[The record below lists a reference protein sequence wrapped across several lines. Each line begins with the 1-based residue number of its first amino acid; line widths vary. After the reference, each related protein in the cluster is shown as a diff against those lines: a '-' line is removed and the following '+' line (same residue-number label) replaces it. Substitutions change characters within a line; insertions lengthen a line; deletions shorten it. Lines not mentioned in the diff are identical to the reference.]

1 MTYLLTRY
9 LLWLALAAALG
20 LLVAR
25 FTWRRRPAG
34 GAMGAVLMIAAVFAA
49 GVCAAMIQAAPGRPG
64 HWLEVGLLL
73 LAAYLFGWLI
83 GEWLW
88 RALAPSSA
96 PSGEAGKAVSAYLA
110 GRTTA
115 PLAREGA
122 AAPPGPQ
129 GAGAALRPMALVQP
143 DDGGDDLRS
152 LDVTPAEARA
162 LAGIGVWRIGQIA
175 SWRPAHARWIADQ
188 VGAPQDRV
196 ADVWIPRAR
205 QAMDDAFARAS
216 SPPPSIAPV
225 AGEELERIVG
235 IGPAAAR
242 SLAGWGVTRL
252 ADVAAWSADDA
263 AYIGERLGEAGR
275 VEREM
280 WVEQA
285 RLLAAGVETTGSLA
299 KRMGRAR
306 TQGLDAPLDDGALAR
321 LRTEIEELSEA
332 AGVPVFSGVHN
343 VGTDEQGL
351 TDEAVPDEFRPALL
365 TAPPTEGA
373 DDLKLIWGVG
383 PKLEARL
390 NEIGVYRF
398 AQIAEWSDMNLRWVD
413 QHLFKFKG
421 RAVRDRWIEQA
432 RKLAGG
438 WRPESALGE
447 RPEG

>member
-1 MTYLLTRY
+1 
-9 LLWLALAAALG
+9 
-20 LLVAR
+20 
-25 FTWRRRPAG
+25 
-34 GAMGAVLMIAAVFAA
+34 MGAVLLVAAVFSA
-49 GVCAAMIQAAPGRPG
+49 GVWAAMVQAAPGRPG

-88 RALAPSSA
+88 RAFAPSSA
-96 PSGEAGKAVSAYLA
+96 AGADSSADLA
-110 GRTTA
+110 GQPAT

-122 AAPPGPQ
+122 SAPARSPA
-129 GAGAALRPMALVQP
+129 AGAALRPMALVQP
-143 DDGGDDLRS
+143 YDGGDDLRS
-152 LDVTPAEARA
+152 LDVTPGEARA
-162 LAGIGVWRIGQIA
+162 LAGFGVWRIGQIA

-188 VGAPQDRV
+188 VGVPHDRV

-216 SPPPSIAPV
+216 SPPPSVAPV

-242 SLAGWGVTRL
+242 SLVGWGVTRL
-252 ADVAAWSADDA
+252 ADVAAWGADDCV
-263 AYIGERLGEAGR
+263 YIGERLGQPGR

-285 RLLAAGVETTGSLA
+285 RLLAAGVETSGSLA

-306 TQGLDAPLDDGALAR
+306 TQGLDAPLDEEALAR
-321 LRTEIEELSEA
+321 LRSEIEELSEA
-332 AGVPVFSGVHN
+332 AGVPVFSGVQN

-413 QHLFKFKG
+413 QHLLKFKG

-432 RKLAGG
+432 RKLASG